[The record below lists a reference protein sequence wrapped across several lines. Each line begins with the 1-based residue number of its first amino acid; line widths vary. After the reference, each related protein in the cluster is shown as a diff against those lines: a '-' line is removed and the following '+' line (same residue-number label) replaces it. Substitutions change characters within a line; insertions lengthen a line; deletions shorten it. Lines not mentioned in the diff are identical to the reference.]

1 MSIEDQFGAQ
11 LGNRKHDLV
20 LINYEVYLAFIRE
33 RENYVDICLIIP
45 MSTTYSPIP
54 IIGGRAIMNANPQ
67 IRWTHRD
74 VQKVTLVTICQEGSF
89 FNTDWHR
96 IAAVV
101 VKVYSELIPYKNEI
115 S

>member
-20 LINYEVYLAFIRE
+20 LINYEVYLAFIMYRY
-33 RENYVDICLIIP
+33 RIILIFDICLIIP

-67 IRWTHRD
+67 IR
-74 VQKVTLVTICQEGSF
+74 
-89 FNTDWHR
+89 
-96 IAAVV
+96 
-101 VKVYSELIPYKNEI
+101 
-115 S
+115 